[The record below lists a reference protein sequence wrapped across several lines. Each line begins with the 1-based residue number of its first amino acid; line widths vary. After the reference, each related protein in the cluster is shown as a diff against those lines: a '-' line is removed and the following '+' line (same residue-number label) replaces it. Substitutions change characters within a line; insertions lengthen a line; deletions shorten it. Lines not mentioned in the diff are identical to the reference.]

1 MKNKYC
7 ILCVKNYLLKM
18 MEDIATGILPSMNFK
33 KVEDVRL
40 FLVKHNSIFEVGY
53 YNRKNNIFPV

>member
-18 MEDIATGILPSMNFK
+18 MEDIAVGILPSMNFK
-33 KVEDVRL
+33 KVEDVKL
-40 FLVKHNSIFEVGY
+40 FVVKQNSIFEVGY
-53 YNRKNNIFPV
+53 YNRKNNIFPI

>member
-18 MEDIATGILPSMNFK
+18 MEDIAVGILPSMNFK
-33 KVEDVRL
+33 RVEDVKL
-40 FLVKHNSIFEVGY
+40 FVVKQNSIFEVGY